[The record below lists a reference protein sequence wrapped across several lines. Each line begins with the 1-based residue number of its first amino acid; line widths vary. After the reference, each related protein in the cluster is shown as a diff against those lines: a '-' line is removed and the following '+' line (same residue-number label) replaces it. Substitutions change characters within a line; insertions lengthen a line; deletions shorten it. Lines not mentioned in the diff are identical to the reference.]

1 MAIAHHT
8 VVGISAIKSSLL
20 VSLAKMRVCRL
31 LVKSWSNLIEEFPLS
46 SDCLYTHTHT
56 SACASVLSLTL
67 LPVGLDNTRH
77 ELLLTVLP
85 HLVPHQDL
93 ILCQAPLQV

>member
-56 SACASVLSLTL
+56 HQPVLLYFHSLSFLLASI
-67 LPVGLDNTRH
+67 TRGMSFS
-77 ELLLTVLP
+77 
-85 HLVPHQDL
+85 
-93 ILCQAPLQV
+93 